1 MFYDILHYKIIEGG
15 AIYMQSQITTRLS
28 VELVSKISDIAKR
41 LHLKRSDVVRI
52 ALEKFTDEF
61 GSEEEIKPYER
72 IKELTTSSIDK
83 VAEKIDAYGR
93 QTTLKKLNDIT
104 IDDSLF
110 KETKV
115 IADEL
120 KIPQN
125 QLFAMALK
133 DFLNQYENK
142 LLLEKIN
149 EAYSN
154 APDPEE
160 QELLE
165 KMRDYHRRLVEGEW

>member
-1 MFYDILHYKIIEGG
+1 
-15 AIYMQSQITTRLS
+15 MQSQITTRLS
-28 VELVSKISDIAKR
+28 TELVDKTSAVAKR

-52 ALEKFTDEF
+52 ALEKFIDEF
-61 GSEEEIKPYER
+61 RSEEEIKPYEK
-72 IKELTTSSIDK
+72 IKELTKSNADGI
-83 VAEKIDAYGR
+83 AEKIETYNKS
-93 QTTLKKLNDIT
+93 TTLKKLNEIT

-142 LLLEKIN
+142 RLLEKIN
-149 EAYSN
+149 EAYSD

-165 KMRDYHRRLVEGEW
+165 KMRNSYRRLVEGEW

>member
-1 MFYDILHYKIIEGG
+1 LFYDILHYKIIEGG
-15 AIYMQSQITTRLS
+15 AIDMQSQITIRLS
-28 VELVSKISDIAKR
+28 NELVNETSAIARK

-52 ALEKFTDEF
+52 ALEKLIDEF
-61 GSEEEIKPYER
+61 GSEDEIKPYEK
-72 IKELTTSSIDK
+72 IKELTASSIDR
-83 VAEKIDAYGR
+83 VAEKNETYGR
-93 QTTLKKLNDIT
+93 HTTIKKLNDIT

-149 EAYSN
+149 EAYSD

-160 QELLE
+160 QELLQRM
-165 KMRDYHRRLVEGEW
+165 KNSHRRLVEGEW